1 MIFFSVVINP
11 MKNLLTFILSGL
23 LLIQQQT
30 SAQDNLDSLL
40 NGDEAKK
47 INYSFATFG
56 GTRIING
63 QSIENVPAGALQLI
77 FSHRF
82 GEVNGGIHTFYG
94 LDQANVRL
102 GFDYGITGRLTA
114 GIGRSN
120 QKETYDGYLKYKLL
134 RQSSGARVMPVS
146 VSLYGNAAVMTN
158 KKSNLDTISNLSS
171 RLFFAYQLIIARK
184 FNSRLSLQFMPTLV
198 YRNQIQSLQDQYYTA
213 SLGFAGRYKFSKRMA
228 VTGEYFYL
236 LPGYR
241 ADHYYNSASLGIDIE
256 TGGHIFQ
263 LHLTNSQGMIEQF
276 YIPQTEGNWLKQGV
290 RIGFNVVRVFTLDHK
305 RKEIKSRW

>member
-1 MIFFSVVINP
+1 MR
-11 MKNLLTFILSGL
+11 NLIIILFLSCL
-23 LLIQQQT
+23 SCKYQT
-30 SAQDNLDSLL
+30 ALSQNNLDSLL
-40 NGDEAKK
+40 TADETKK
-47 INYSFATFG
+47 INYTFATFG
-56 GTRIING
+56 GTRIINS

-82 GEVNGGIHTFYG
+82 GQVNGGIHTFYG

-114 GIGRSN
+114 GIGRN
-120 QKETYDGYLKYKLL
+120 TQKETYDGYLKYKLL

-146 VSLYGNAAVMTN
+146 VSLYANAAIMTN
-158 KKSNLDTISNLSS
+158 KKSILDTVSNISS
-171 RLFFAYQLIIARK
+171 RLFFAYQMIIARK
-184 FNSRLSLQFMPTLV
+184 FSDRLSLQFMPTLV

-213 SLGFAGRYKFSKRMA
+213 SLGFAGRYKFTKRMA

-241 ADHYYNSASLGIDIE
+241 ADHYFNSASLGIDIE

-263 LHLTNSQGMIEQF
+263 LHVTNSQGMIEQF

-290 RIGFNVVRVFTLDHK
+290 RIGFNVVRVFTLDKK